1 MTDTADK
8 EPTLPPLPAP
18 YSFIGFSD
26 VKRATEDV
34 YSAAQMR
41 EYAIAALSAVQAV
54 PGWVM
59 VPEEP
64 TQEMMRAGDRY
75 AMDTAHQA
83 KGLWWWGRLYQ
94 AMLEAAP
101 KMPPTKEPK

>member
-8 EPTLPPLPAP
+8 EPNLPPLPAP
-18 YSFIGFSD
+18 HSFIGFSD

-41 EYAIAALSAVQAV
+41 EYALAALSAVQAV

-59 VPEEP
+59 VRRDDLQFAVRVLEGAVRWVPNSGSPAEKRLRSALEE
-64 TQEMMRAGDRY
+64 Q
-75 AMDTAHQA
+75 
-83 KGLWWWGRLYQ
+83 
-94 AMLEAAP
+94 
-101 KMPPTKEPK
+101 